1 MLTPEAIQQAVQR
14 IVTAAQPNRVILFG
28 SYARGE
34 ANEDSDLDLLV
45 IERDLPADQVANEM
59 ARLRLAVGSVGVGVD
74 ILVYSE
80 AEFERRKNWSAT
92 PIYWAQQEGR
102 VVYERP
108 H

>member
-28 SYARGE
+28 STHGE

-59 ARLRLAVGSVGVGVD
+59 ARLRLAVVLVGVGVD
-74 ILVYSE
+74 ILVYSGGGVRAAKE
-80 AEFERRKNWSAT
+80 LVSDPDLLGAT
-92 PIYWAQQEGR
+92 RGQSSL
-102 VVYERP
+102 
-108 H
+108 